1 MSAKNVVQTGGAF
14 DLGAKGGGGGGE
26 RGAKKDFEDETGNSS
41 GEQLLSRK
49 IVGNI

>member
-1 MSAKNVVQTGGAF
+1 MSAENVVQTCGAF
-14 DLGAKGGGGGGE
+14 DLGAKGGGGRE
-26 RGAKKDFEDETGNSS
+26 MWAKKDFEDETGNSS